1 MKKLLVLII
10 LFVSLISSIDL
21 VAQTGGRKKEHRN
34 QRRSGSLFKRNKSK
48 GNADK
53 FSRGQR
59 KGFFARVFKKDRPS
73 WVQHRAENSRGVRRG
88 NRHLFSRFRTKGK
101 VQNESILTRQNQDR
115 AKRRVRGN
123 KVFHKSKYRG

>member
-10 LFVSLISSIDL
+10 ICVSVFSSIDL
-21 VAQTGGRKKEHRN
+21 IAQTGGRKKEQRN
-34 QRRSGSLFKRNKSK
+34 QRRSGSLFKRGKSK

-59 KGFFARVFKKDRPS
+59 KGFFARLFKKDRPA
-73 WVQHRAENSRGVRRG
+73 WVQHKTENNRSTRRG
-88 NRHLFSRFRTKGK
+88 NRHLFARFRTKGR
-101 VQNESILTRQNQDR
+101 VQNESILTRQNNER